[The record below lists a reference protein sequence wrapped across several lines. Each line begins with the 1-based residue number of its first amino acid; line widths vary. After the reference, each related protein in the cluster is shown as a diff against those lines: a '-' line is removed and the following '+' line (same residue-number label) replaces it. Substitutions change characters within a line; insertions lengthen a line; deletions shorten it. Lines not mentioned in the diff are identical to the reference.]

1 MRANTRMW
9 SPLDNWPEEGRGERR
24 GPTRGCGVHLTIGR
38 PKLRVGRVFT
48 CRTRHSTIYS
58 RVVRAICLYA
68 KIGQSPVN
76 IGRLS
81 IGLLSAIHLSSSS
94 VNSSPVS
101 RLEQGARTR
110 GRAGGEEP
118 IGEKI
123 LPAYLSRVWAVLVRR
138 SSRPCVLARL
148 LRLAGL
154 SHRRLGQLR
163 LQRVDPHVLRA
174 GQDPEP
180 AMTAVGGCKCGP
192 F

>member
-110 GRAGGEEP
+110 GRAGGEEQ
-118 IGEKI
+118 IGENSSC
-123 LPAYLSRVWAVLVRR
+123 LP
-138 SSRPCVLARL
+138 
-148 LRLAGL
+148 LAGVGRTCAAQQPAL
-154 SHRRLGQLR
+154 RSGPPAPARRPQPPPPR
-163 LQRVDPHVLRA
+163 PAPPAARRPPCAASRA
-174 GQDPEP
+174 RS
-180 AMTAVGGCKCGP
+180 
-192 F
+192 